1 MMGTLTQ
8 TIYEYTFVSIYVYVC
23 LYKDFVNLHIRC
35 INKYKIKERNK
46 HTKSLNN
53 K

>member
-8 TIYEYTFVSIYVYVC
+8 TTYEYTFVGMYVC

-46 HTKSLNN
+46 YTKSLNN